1 MRITN
6 LCQFYGNLTADA
18 EMVSDKVAIIN
29 LAVNEGYGEK
39 RTTTYIRIKLL
50 GENKAKFAE
59 QYLKKGTG
67 VIVSAS
73 YRNANYEKDGKTVY
87 RDELIANEVVITKA
101 KTPGDNE

>member
-1 MRITN
+1 MRISN

-18 EMVSDKVAIIN
+18 EVVSDKVAIIN

-39 RTTTYIRIKLL
+39 RTTTYIRVKML
-50 GENKAKFAE
+50 GESKVKFAKE
-59 QYLKKGTG
+59 YLKKGTG

-87 RDELIANEVVITKA
+87 KDELIANEVVITKA
-101 KTPGDNE
+101 KTSDNE